1 VIQLLVVVKSLKM
14 VLKKINETIQDLAV
28 NSIDEERK
36 ATLQEFID
44 YLQYKVALGAR
55 VNLNFICTHNSRRS
69 HFTQIWAQTMACYF
83 NIDSLFC
90 FSGGTEATAL
100 FPSVKETLE
109 GQGFEFEITSAGTNP
124 HYQILFSDT
133 EPAIVAFSKKYDA
146 LFNPSSNFAAIMT
159 CSHADE
165 NCPMIV
171 GAEKRILMS
180 YEDPKKYD
188 NSSREAAMYAA
199 CSLQIAC
206 EMYHVFSAINK

>member
-1 VIQLLVVVKSLKM
+1 M
-14 VLKKINETIQDLAV
+14 VLKKITETIQGIAV
-28 NSIDEERK
+28 NSIPEERK
-36 ATLQEFID
+36 ARLQSLIEYIQD
-44 YLQYKVALGAR
+44 KVTMRELT
-55 VNLNFICTHNSRRS
+55 NLNFICTHNSRRS
-69 HFTQIWAQTMACYF
+69 HLAQIWAQTMACYF
-83 NIDSLFC
+83 NIDQLFC

-100 FPSVKETLE
+100 YPSIKDTLE
-109 GQGFEFEITSAGTNP
+109 RQGFEFEISSAGKNP
-124 HYQILFSDT
+124 HYHLLFSDDA
-133 EPAIVAFSKKYDA
+133 PAIVAFSKKYDA
-146 LFNPSSNFAAIMT
+146 PFNPSSNFAAIIT

-188 NSSREAAMYAA
+188 NSNLEAAMYAA

>member
-1 VIQLLVVVKSLKM
+1 M

-159 CSHADE
+159 CSQADKD
-165 NCPMIV
+165 CPFIP
-171 GAEKRILMS
+171 GAEKRILIT
-180 YEDPKKYD
+180 YEDPKTFDNTPQQAEKYME
-188 NSSREAAMYAA
+188 R
-199 CSLQIAC
+199 SLQIAA
-206 EMYHVFSAINK
+206 EMFYVFSKIQTN

>member
-1 VIQLLVVVKSLKM
+1 M
-14 VLKKINETIQDLAV
+14 VLKKITETIQGIAV
-28 NSIDEERK
+28 NSIPEERK
-36 ATLQEFID
+36 ARLQSLIEYIQD
-44 YLQYKVALGAR
+44 KVTMGELI
-55 VNLNFICTHNSRRS
+55 NLNFICTHNSRRS
-69 HFTQIWAQTMACYF
+69 HLAQIWAQTMACYF
-83 NIDSLFC
+83 NIDQLFC

-100 FPSVKETLE
+100 YPSIKDTLE
-109 GQGFEFEITSAGTNP
+109 RQGFEFEISSTGKNP
-124 HYQILFSDT
+124 HYHLLFSDDA
-133 EPAIVAFSKKYDA
+133 PAIVAFSKKYDA
-146 LFNPSSNFAAIMT
+146 PFNPSSNFAAIIT

-188 NSSREAAMYAA
+188 NSNLEAAMYAA

>member
-1 VIQLLVVVKSLKM
+1 L
-14 VLKKINETIQDLAV
+14 VLKKITETIQGLALH
-28 NSIDEERK
+28 SIAEERK
-36 ATLQEFID
+36 VTLQEFIN

-55 VNLNFICTHNSRRS
+55 VNRFFICTHNSRRS
-69 HFTQIWAQTMACYF
+69 HLAQFWAQTMACYF

-100 FPSVKETLE
+100 YPSVKETLE
-109 GQGFEFEITSAGTNP
+109 GQGFEFEITSAETNP
-124 HYQILFSDT
+124 HYQILFSDN
-133 EPAIVAFSKKYDA
+133 EPAIIAFSKKYDA

-165 NCPMIV
+165 NCPIIP

-188 NSSREAAMYAA
+188 NSTLEAAMYAA

>member
-1 VIQLLVVVKSLKM
+1 M
-14 VLKKINETIQDLAV
+14 VLKKINETIQGLAV
-28 NSIDEERK
+28 NSIAEERK

-100 FPSVKETLE
+100 YPSVKETLE
-109 GQGFEFEITSAGTNP
+109 GQGFEFEITSAETNP
-124 HYQILFSDT
+124 HYQILFSDN
-133 EPAIVAFSKKYDA
+133 EPAIIAFSKKYDA

-188 NSSREAAMYAA
+188 NSSQEIEGYAA
-199 CSLQIAC
+199 CSIQIAC

>member
-1 VIQLLVVVKSLKM
+1 M

-171 GAEKRILMS
+171 GAEKKILMR
-180 YEDPKKYD
+180 YEDPKIYDYSPQETEKYT
-188 NSSREAAMYAA
+188 A

-206 EMYHVFSAINK
+206 EMYFVFSEINIDKS

>member
-1 VIQLLVVVKSLKM
+1 M
-14 VLKKINETIQDLAV
+14 VLKKITETIQGLALH
-28 NSIDEERK
+28 SIAEERK

-55 VNLNFICTHNSRRS
+55 VNLNFICTHNARRS

-124 HYQILFSDT
+124 HYQILFSDN
-133 EPAIVAFSKKYDA
+133 EPAIIAFSKKYDA
-146 LFNPSSNFAAIMT
+146 PFNPSSNFAAIIT

-171 GAEKRILMS
+171 GAEKRILMR

-188 NSSREAAMYAA
+188 NSSPRNRKIYRMQPSN
-199 CSLQIAC
+199 C
-206 EMYHVFSAINK
+206 V

>member
-1 VIQLLVVVKSLKM
+1 M
-14 VLKKINETIQDLAV
+14 VLKKITETIQGLALH
-28 NSIDEERK
+28 SIAEERK

-69 HFTQIWAQTMACYF
+69 HLAQIWAQTMACYF

-100 FPSVKETLE
+100 YPSVKETLE

-124 HYQILFSDT
+124 HYQIRFSDNK
-133 EPAIVAFSKKYDA
+133 PAIIAFSKKYDA
-146 LFNPSSNFAAIMT
+146 LINPSSNFAAIMT

-165 NCPMIV
+165 NCPIIP
-171 GAEKRILMS
+171 GAEKRILMN

-188 NSSREAAMYAA
+188 NSNLEAAMYAA

>member
-1 VIQLLVVVKSLKM
+1 M
-14 VLKKINETIQDLAV
+14 VLKNISKTIQTLAV
-28 NSIDEERK
+28 HSIAEERK
-36 ATLQEFID
+36 ARLQPLIEYI
-44 YLQYKVALGAR
+44 QTKVALGAL
-55 VNLNFICTHNSRRS
+55 VNLNFICTHNARRS
-69 HFTQIWAQTMACYF
+69 HLAQIWTQTMACYF
-83 NIDSLFC
+83 KIDSLFC

-124 HYQILFSDT
+124 HYQILFSDNK
-133 EPAIVAFSKKYDA
+133 PAIIAFSKKYDA

>member
-1 VIQLLVVVKSLKM
+1 M
-14 VLKKINETIQDLAV
+14 VLKKITETIQGLALH
-28 NSIDEERK
+28 SIAEERK

-69 HFTQIWAQTMACYF
+69 HLAQIWAQTMACYF

-100 FPSVKETLE
+100 YPSVKETLE

>member
-1 VIQLLVVVKSLKM
+1 M
-14 VLKKINETIQDLAV
+14 VLKKITETIQGIAV
-28 NSIDEERK
+28 NSIPEGRK
-36 ATLQEFID
+36 ARLQSLIEYIQD
-44 YLQYKVALGAR
+44 KVTMRELT
-55 VNLNFICTHNSRRS
+55 NLNFICTHNSRRS
-69 HFTQIWAQTMACYF
+69 HLAQIWAQTMACYF
-83 NIDSLFC
+83 NIDQLFC

-100 FPSVKETLE
+100 YPSIKDTLE
-109 GQGFEFEITSAGTNP
+109 RQGFEFEISSAGKNP
-124 HYQILFSDT
+124 HYHLLFSDDA
-133 EPAIVAFSKKYDA
+133 PAIVAFSKKYDA
-146 LFNPSSNFAAIMT
+146 PFNPSSNFAAIIT

>member
-1 VIQLLVVVKSLKM
+1 M

-100 FPSVKETLE
+100 YPSVKETLE

-171 GAEKRILMS
+171 GAEKKILMR
-180 YEDPKKYD
+180 YEDPKIYDYSPQETEKYT
-188 NSSREAAMYAA
+188 A

-206 EMYHVFSAINK
+206 EMYFVFSEINIDKS

>member
-1 VIQLLVVVKSLKM
+1 M
-14 VLKKINETIQDLAV
+14 VLKEINQTIQGLAV
-28 NSIDEERK
+28 HSIPEERRIQ
-36 ATLQEFID
+36 LQGFID
-44 YLQYKVALGAR
+44 YMRYKVALGELI
-55 VNLNFICTHNSRRS
+55 NLNFICTHNSRRS